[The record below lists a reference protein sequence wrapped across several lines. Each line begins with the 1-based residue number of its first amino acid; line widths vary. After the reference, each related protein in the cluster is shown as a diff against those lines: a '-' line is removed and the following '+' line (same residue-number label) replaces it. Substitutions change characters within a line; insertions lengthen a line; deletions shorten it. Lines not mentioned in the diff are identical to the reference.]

1 MVNDGS
7 NERHDA
13 QQEDDK
19 RKDRVD
25 MKDDL
30 NAGNTEDTKQGHC
43 VEEPRESRMVLR
55 ER

>member
-13 QQEDDK
+13 QQEDDE

-30 NAGNTEDTKQGHC
+30 NAGNTEDTK
-43 VEEPRESRMVLR
+43 
-55 ER
+55 